1 MTGRFVSVASYSVYQ
16 EHELEEVRHRKS
28 LSSFSAGRSAKT
40 VLHRLQAKLA
50 DEQEMIDE
58 FALDGAGSPDAED
71 PPQAKAAG
79 KNKKQTKANK
89 KQKRK
94 KSKAKPESVT
104 VNPMLGGSDEDSD
117 FEDAD
122 EDKQDEVGDEDVVF
136 LPGLVKK
143 KGKRAGKQQ
152 DKGTGKGNDEEK
164 E

>member
-1 MTGRFVSVASYSVYQ
+1 
-16 EHELEEVRHRKS
+16 
-28 LSSFSAGRSAKT
+28 
-40 VLHRLQAKLA
+40 LQAKLA

-71 PPQAKAAG
+71 PQPKAAG

-89 KQKRK
+89 KQKRT

-152 DKGTGKGNDEEK
+152 DKGVGKGNDEEPA
-164 E
+164 